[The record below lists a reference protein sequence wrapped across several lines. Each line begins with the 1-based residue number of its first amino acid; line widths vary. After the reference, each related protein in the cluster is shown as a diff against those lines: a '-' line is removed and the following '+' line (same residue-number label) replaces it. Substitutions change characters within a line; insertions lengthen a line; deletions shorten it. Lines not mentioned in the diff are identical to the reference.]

1 MRTTQQTTR
10 DKVRAIRERDPA
22 ATVRGI
28 AAELGI
34 SHQRVHQIYGELGV
48 PRKNRETS
56 LGHPAEYKCWFN
68 MIDRCH
74 NPHHANYAGYGGRGI
89 EVCDRWRTSFRAFL
103 NDMGPRPSVGH
114 SIDRIDNDSPYTP
127 INCRW
132 ATKAEQSANRRKG
145 SRKISDDGIRAA
157 IHEARNGTSMAV
169 VADGLGISLSGLHK
183 RIREVAGASLT
194 GRRGATPKL
203 TDKQVALAVEALE
216 KRLHDPAKGRSVV
229 ELSRRF
235 DVDPVTLR
243 NAVVRATGGR
253 KLWAPGP
260 HSSPHERA
268 AARRA
273 GILKPKTK

>member
-1 MRTTQQTTR
+1 MKAPQQTTR

-48 PRKNRETS
+48 PRKNTGS
-56 LGHPAEYKCWFN
+56 HMGHPIEWKCWLN

-89 EVCDRWRTSFRAFL
+89 EVCERWRTSFRAFL
-103 NDMGPRPSVGH
+103 NDMGPRPSAGH
-114 SIDRIDNDSPYTP
+114 SIDRIDNDGPYTP

-145 SRKISDDGIRAA
+145 ARKISDDGIRAA
-157 IHEARNGTSMAV
+157 IYEARNGIPLAV
-169 VADGLGISLSGLHK
+169 VADGLGISLSGLQK
-183 RIREVAGASLT
+183 RIREVNGDCLT
-194 GRRGATPKL
+194 GRRGAKPKL
-203 TDKQVALAVEALE
+203 TEKQVATAVEALE
-216 KRLHDPAKGRSVV
+216 KRLRDPKQGRSVI

-235 DVDPVTLR
+235 GVDPVTLR
-243 NAVVRATGGR
+243 KAVTTATGGR
-253 KLWAPGP
+253 KLWPPGP
-260 HSSPHERA
+260 HSPPHERA
-268 AARRA
+268 AARRK
-273 GILKPKTK
+273 GILKPKAK

>member
-1 MRTTQQTTR
+1 MRATQQTTR
-10 DKVRAIRERDPA
+10 DKVRAIRERDPD

-89 EVCDRWRTSFRAFL
+89 EVCERWRTSFRAFL
-103 NDMGPRPSVGH
+103 NDMGPRPSAGH
-114 SIDRIDNDSPYTP
+114 SIDRIDNDGPYTP

-145 SRKISDDGIRAA
+145 ARKASDAQVLAAMTAARDGRLLAD
-157 IHEARNGTSMAV
+157 
-169 VADGLGISLSGLHK
+169 VAEDMGISLSGLHK
-183 RIREVAGASLT
+183 RIREVNGGCLT
-194 GRRGATPKL
+194 GRRGAAPKL

-216 KRLHDPAKGRSVV
+216 KRLKDPKRGRSVV
-229 ELSRRF
+229 ELSRRLG
-235 DVDPVTLR
+235 VDPVTLR
-243 NAVVRATGGR
+243 NAVVRATGGK
-253 KLWAPGP
+253 KLWPPGP
-260 HSSPHERA
+260 HSPAHERA
-268 AARRA
+268 AARRK
-273 GILKPKTK
+273 GLLKPKTK